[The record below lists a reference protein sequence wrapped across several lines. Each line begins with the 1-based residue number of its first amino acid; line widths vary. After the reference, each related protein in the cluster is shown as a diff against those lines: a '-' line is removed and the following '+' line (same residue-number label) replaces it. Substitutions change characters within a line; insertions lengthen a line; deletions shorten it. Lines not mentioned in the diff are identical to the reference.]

1 MVLFI
6 DIDVL
11 IDIRIRGVRIR
22 NVIAIVDG
30 LIDIRCC
37 RRCFSFV
44 IRVAG
49 VERTEHGIVN
59 GIIHLQNPPSSDVGA
74 ASSDVG
80 VIRAEIGG
88 RIIEPVLFNEFD
100 GECLIHKTRFFKSGL
115 ETPTIVPIRRGLT
128 GNRRSHA
135 QK

>member
-11 IDIRIRGVRIR
+11 IDIRIRGVRVSG
-22 NVIAIVDG
+22 VIAILYS
-30 LIDIRCC
+30 LIGIRRC

-59 GIIHLQNPPSSDVGA
+59 GIINLPNPSSDVR
-74 ASSDVG
+74 
-80 VIRAEIGG
+80 VIRSKIVG
-88 RIIEPVLFNEFD
+88 RKSVFFNEFD
-100 GECLIHKTRFFKSGL
+100 GECLLHKTRFFK
-115 ETPTIVPIRRGLT
+115 
-128 GNRRSHA
+128 
-135 QK
+135 